1 MAPAANL
8 RLFVKL
14 DDSTVQLT
22 LEQGPAAR
30 RPLAENPVHFP
41 EGKGCVCWWGGIPSQ
56 PLKGLEGLVG
66 GVVGAALCGGA
77 AQAIAGAGSGQG
89 APGPSPSATPDPATR
104 APLRLGVGQD
114 AAVTTQ
120 QLRGAAGV
128 KGARLS

>member
-1 MAPAANL
+1 M
-8 RLFVKL
+8 
-14 DDSTVQLT
+14 
-22 LEQGPAAR
+22 
-30 RPLAENPVHFP
+30 
-41 EGKGCVCWWGGIPSQ
+41 CV
-56 PLKGLEGLVG
+56 LVG
-66 GVVGAALCGGA
+66 GDSQPATQGPGGACWGCGGGGAALCGGA